1 VETVMTTVRKAEKG
15 VVKST
20 RLGIVQGGAAFDFAS
35 LAYGSWMGEP
45 ISRLGGSK
53 VRIYSGLSIFQLFR
67 MLHRKALATRPSSQD
82 AWLTRTEALY
92 LGSQLDSWLESGS
105 PGNGARHHEM
115 RRPTGPAKSVFNA
128 VAGKAAA
135 LWKVAAPRK
144 MNCNWPDKNQGFAAH
159 IAFHPESATE
169 SEVPCCQKQRLFT
182 AANDTLNAKKV
193 PVKTR
198 APVRRIPSTRTRRS
212 KRTASEVQMS
222 RMPVAKAEL
231 GCAMMEASVTRDT
244 ESETVLLV
252 VADPLL
258 RGVLTQVLTQL
269 GYRVLNAATGVSAQ
283 QMAREKKRIDL
294 LLAEFS
300 SLTTSGLELVRWFCL
315 NRTETKVL
323 VASDAL
329 WDIEAC
335 LGDLPRL
342 AVLAMPFTPS
352 ELARMVR
359 TILK

>member
-1 VETVMTTVRKAEKG
+1 
-15 VVKST
+15 
-20 RLGIVQGGAAFDFAS
+20 
-35 LAYGSWMGEP
+35 
-45 ISRLGGSK
+45 
-53 VRIYSGLSIFQLFR
+53 
-67 MLHRKALATRPSSQD
+67 
-82 AWLTRTEALY
+82 
-92 LGSQLDSWLESGS
+92 
-105 PGNGARHHEM
+105 
-115 RRPTGPAKSVFNA
+115 
-128 VAGKAAA
+128 
-135 LWKVAAPRK
+135 
-144 MNCNWPDKNQGFAAH
+144 
-159 IAFHPESATE
+159 
-169 SEVPCCQKQRLFT
+169 
-182 AANDTLNAKKV
+182 
-193 PVKTR
+193 
-198 APVRRIPSTRTRRS
+198 
-212 KRTASEVQMS
+212 MS
-222 RMPVAKAEL
+222 RMPVANAEP

-244 ESETVLLV
+244 VSETVLLV

-269 GYRVLNAATGVSAQ
+269 GYRVLNAATGISAQ
-283 QMAREKKRIDL
+283 RMAREEKRIDL

-323 VASDAL
+323 IASDAL